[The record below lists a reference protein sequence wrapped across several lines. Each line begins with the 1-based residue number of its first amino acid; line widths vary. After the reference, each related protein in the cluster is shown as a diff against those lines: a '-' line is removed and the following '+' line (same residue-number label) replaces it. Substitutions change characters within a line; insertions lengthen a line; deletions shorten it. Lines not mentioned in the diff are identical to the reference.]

1 MAEPYETLFEPVS
14 VATPISATTASAR
27 TALSTDTAVQNE
39 YPRIVSIASR
49 TGDSD
54 VWVTFGNS
62 AVAAT
67 TTTGIIVHGGTAR
80 GFRVPASATHVA
92 AITATGTAT
101 VNVVNGRGF

>member
-1 MAEPYETLFEPVS
+1 MSMTYGTLFEVVS
-14 VATPISATTASAR
+14 VATPISATTSSAR
-27 TALSTDTAVQNE
+27 TALATETADQNQ

-54 VWVTFGNS
+54 VWLTFGNS
-62 AVAAT
+62 AVVAT
-67 TTTGIIVHGGTAR
+67 TTTGVILHGGTAR
-80 GFRVPASATHVA
+80 GFRVPQSATHVA